1 MVCINDV
8 HMTNDKFLACRKQ
21 LLEAFDEI
29 LPDKSRY
36 EK

>member
-8 HMTNDKFLACRKQ
+8 HMTNEKFLACRDQ
-21 LLEAFDEI
+21 LLAAFEEI